1 MSVPWCKDRSL
12 NKVFIEFRIVG
23 KDKNTGEVKN
33 NITDIYD
40 IFKTHEECEE
50 PPRTFLIEGD
60 PGIGKTTYCQK
71 LARYW
76 VTSRKD
82 WNEPFP
88 KIALVLLLRCHDIK
102 SNLWEAIDE
111 QLLPDDIDNECK
123 KNLFKFIRE
132 SQFRVLF
139 ILDGLDEA
147 ANHGAIDVFIS
158 LAQST
163 EFSKCFFVFTSGH
176 ESGVKMR
183 PYCDNLWE
191 IVRFKIED
199 TKLFIN
205 KYFGNRENLAKELCE
220 EISHLSSDLRQLISN
235 PLNTA
240 LLCILREN
248 SITTFPKSR
257 SQLYIEIVNCV
268 LRRYEEKEGI
278 SGNNEDVIEV
288 YMEDLRNLGRIAL
301 HSLLNG
307 KLYIEAGNKFGFLSI
322 QSESSGRNPCSR
334 YGFLHKSFQEFFAG
348 FHLALSYLRE
358 EDEAEIEITDQSFLY
373 ELHQVFLYVCG
384 VVAMQSEENARRIL
398 GKITVC
404 VDMSKAN
411 FKEVVGNM
419 KLAFCLIEECGKCK
433 ESLQSR
439 LLHEFGVRLPL
450 QACTLGM
457 ITRLDFFLKSL
468 PFNVSLTDLDLHL
481 SSSRTMF
488 SRAKIDNKEIGQLSQ
503 ALSVNT
509 KLTHLNLSG
518 NEIDESGAL
527 LLSEALFKNTTLTHL
542 NLEENLVGADGVTS
556 LSIALAFNT
565 TLTYLNLDGNLAE
578 PRGAAYLFWVLS
590 RNTTALTDLNLAH
603 NEIDDSVAE
612 SLSRALSVNTTLTY
626 LNLSGNEIG
635 AFSAAYL
642 SEALLRN
649 TTLTDLNLSNNEIDT
664 SSATVLFQFIP
675 GNTTLTHLN
684 LSENN
689 IRYHYV
695 LSFFEDLSDN
705 TTLTNLNLSGN
716 SIDYFDAS
724 LSSVLVPSNVRLTHL
739 NLSDNNIDYLGAYR
753 LSSFLLI
760 NTTLT
765 HLNLSHNSI
774 DNGGVLLLSGNTRL
788 TDLNLSHNSISDGED
803 VPLLHALSR
812 NTALT
817 HLNLSHNT
825 IGYFGTDNQFQSL
838 STNTALTHLNLSH
851 NSIDDAGAYLLFQA
865 LRVNTTLTHLNLS
878 GNKIAAFGS
887 FLLHRAL
894 LGNTTL
900 TDLNLSNNEIN
911 TSGAITFFEDLSD
924 ITRLTNLNFSGNN
937 IDDFAATLSSVFVS
951 SNVRLTHLN
960 LSNSNIDD
968 IGAYR
973 LGSFL
978 SRNTTLTHLNLSH
991 NSIDD
996 GGALHLS
1003 GNTTLTDLNLS
1014 HNSIYDG
1021 GVVPL
1026 FHALSRNTTLTDLNL
1041 SRNSIDDG
1049 GALHLSRALSDNITL
1064 THLNLSH
1071 NSIDDGGARHLS
1083 RALSRNTALTHLNL
1097 SGNNIGYSGAVSLSP
1112 FQSILYWLI

>member
-71 LARYW
+71 LANYW

-111 QLLPDDIDNECK
+111 QLLPDDIDNEGK
-123 KNLFKFIRE
+123 KNLFEFIRE

-147 ANHGAIDVFIS
+147 ADHGAIDVFIS

-176 ESGVKMR
+176 ESGMEMR
-183 PYCDNLWE
+183 HYCDNLWE
-191 IVRFKIED
+191 IVRFTIED
-199 TKLFIN
+199 TKNFIN
-205 KYFGNRENLAKELCE
+205 KYFGNRKNLAKKLCE

-248 SITTFPKSR
+248 SITAFPESR
-257 SQLYIEIVNCV
+257 SQLYIEIVKCV
-268 LRRYEEKEGI
+268 LSRYEEKEGI
-278 SGNNEDVIEV
+278 SGNNEKVIEV
-288 YMEDLRNLGRIAL
+288 YTEDLRNLGRIAL

-307 KLYIEAGNKFGFLSI
+307 TLYIEGGDEIASNFNSANKFGFLSI
-322 QSESSGRNPCSR
+322 QSESSGRNPCFR

-358 EDEAEIEITDQSFLY
+358 EDEVEIEITDQSFLY

-433 ESLQSR
+433 ESLQSQ

-509 KLTHLNLSG
+509 KLTHLNLSR

-542 NLEENLVGADGVTS
+542 NLDDNLVGADGVTS

-590 RNTTALTDLNLAH
+590 RNTTALTDLNLAR
-603 NEIDDSVAE
+603 NKIDDSVAE
-612 SLSRALSVNTTLTY
+612 SLYRALSVNTTLTY

-635 AFSAAYL
+635 ASGAIYL
-642 SEALLRN
+642 SGALSEN
-649 TTLTDLNLSNNEIDT
+649 TTLTDLNLSDNEIGTSGDT
-664 SSATVLFQFIP
+664 
-675 GNTTLTHLN
+675 
-684 LSENN
+684 
-689 IRYHYV
+689 
-695 LSFFEDLSDN
+695 
-705 TTLTNLNLSGN
+705 
-716 SIDYFDAS
+716 
-724 LSSVLVPSNVRLTHL
+724 
-739 NLSDNNIDYLGAYR
+739 
-753 LSSFLLI
+753 FLLQV
-760 NTTLT
+760 LT
-765 HLNLSHNSI
+765 
-774 DNGGVLLLSGNTRL
+774 
-788 TDLNLSHNSISDGED
+788 
-803 VPLLHALSR
+803 R
-812 NTALT
+812 N
-817 HLNLSHNT
+817 
-825 IGYFGTDNQFQSL
+825 
-838 STNTALTHLNLSH
+838 
-851 NSIDDAGAYLLFQA
+851 
-865 LRVNTTLTHLNLS
+865 VTLTHLNLS
-878 GNKIAAFGS
+878 GNEI
-887 FLLHRAL
+887 R
-894 LGNTTL
+894 NPYV
-900 TDLNLSNNEIN
+900 LS
-911 TSGAITFFEDLSD
+911 FFEDFPDNTS
-924 ITRLTNLNFSGNN
+924 
-937 IDDFAATLSSVFVS
+937 
-951 SNVRLTHLN
+951 LTHLN
-960 LSNSNIDD
+960 LSNNNIDNP
-968 IGAYR
+968 GA
-973 LGSFL
+973 LSGLL

-996 GGALHLS
+996 FFSSSFLFTALSRNTNLTHLNLSHSSIDRFSASHLFEALSRNTTLTHLNLSHNSIKSNCACLLSRALQDITALTHLDLSGNKIGAYGDTYLPGALLV
-1003 GNTTLTDLNLS
+1003 NTTLTDLNLS
-1014 HNSIYDG
+1014 NNEFDTSG
-1021 GVVPL
+1021 ATAL
-1026 FHALSRNTTLTDLNL
+1026 FEFLSRNTTLTHLDLSGNKIGAYGDTYLPGALLVNTTLTDLNL
-1041 SRNSIDDG
+1041 SNNEFDTS
-1049 GALHLSRALSDNITL
+1049 GATALFEVLSRNTTLTHLNLSKNNIRNPLSFSEDLSDNTTLTNLNLSGNIIDVSDAPPPWAFFVRLTHLNLSYNNIDDNGAYRLGSFLSRNTTL

-1097 SGNNIGYSGAVSLSP
+1097 SGNNIGYSGTVSLSP

>member
-1 MSVPWCKDRSL
+1 MIERINQRYKIREEPLLPVPWCKDLSFSL
-12 NKVFIEFRIVG
+12 NKVFIKFRIVG

-33 NITDIYD
+33 DITDIYD
-40 IFKTHEECEE
+40 IFKTHEECED

-71 LARYW
+71 LAYYW

-123 KNLFKFIRE
+123 ENLFKFIRE

-147 ANHGAIDVFIS
+147 ADHGAIDVFIS

-176 ESGVKMR
+176 ESGMEMR
-183 PYCDNLWE
+183 HYCDNLWE
-191 IVRFKIED
+191 IVRFTIED
-199 TKLFIN
+199 TKHFIN
-205 KYFGNRENLAKELCE
+205 KYFGNRKNLAKKLCE

-240 LLCILREN
+240 LLCILQEN
-248 SITTFPKSR
+248 SITAFPESR
-257 SQLYIEIVNCV
+257 SQLYIEIVKCV

-278 SGNNEDVIEV
+278 SGNNENVIEV
-288 YMEDLRNLGRIAL
+288 YIEDLRNLGRIAL

-307 KLYIEAGNKFGFLSI
+307 KLYIEAGNEIANNFNSANKFGFLSI
-322 QSESSGRNPCSR
+322 QSESSGRNPCFR

-358 EDEAEIEITDQSFLY
+358 EDEVEIEITDQSFLY

-433 ESLQSR
+433 ESLQSQ

-509 KLTHLNLSG
+509 KLTHLNLSR

-542 NLEENLVGADGVTS
+542 NLDDNLVGADGVTS

-590 RNTTALTDLNLAH
+590 RNTTALTDLNLAR
-603 NEIDDSVAE
+603 NKIDDSVAV
-612 SLSRALSVNTTLTY
+612 SLCEALSVNTTLTY

-635 AFSAAYL
+635 ASCALYLSAALSENTTLTDLNLSDNEIGTGATFLFQGLTRNTTLTHLNLSENEIRNPHMLSFFEYL
-642 SEALLRN
+642 SDNTTLTYVRLTHLNLSNNNIDNPGALSWLLSRNSTLTHLNLSHSSINDYVVCRLFQVLAVNTTLTHLNLSHNSIDHFSSSFLFTALSRNTTLTHLNLSHNSIKSNCAYLLSRALQDNTALTHLDLSGNQIGASDDTYLSGALLVN

-664 SSATVLFQFIP
+664 SGATALFEVLSR
-675 GNTTLTHLN
+675 NTTLTHLN
-684 LSENN
+684 LSQNN
-689 IRYHYV
+689 IRNP
-695 LSFFEDLSDN
+695 LSFSEDLSDN

-716 SIDYFDAS
+716 IIDVSDTPPPWAFF
-724 LSSVLVPSNVRLTHL
+724 VRLTHL
-739 NLSDNNIDYLGAYR
+739 NLSY
-753 LSSFLLI
+753 
-760 NTTLT
+760 
-765 HLNLSHNSI
+765 
-774 DNGGVLLLSGNTRL
+774 
-788 TDLNLSHNSISDGED
+788 
-803 VPLLHALSR
+803 
-812 NTALT
+812 
-817 HLNLSHNT
+817 
-825 IGYFGTDNQFQSL
+825 
-838 STNTALTHLNLSH
+838 
-851 NSIDDAGAYLLFQA
+851 
-865 LRVNTTLTHLNLS
+865 
-878 GNKIAAFGS
+878 
-887 FLLHRAL
+887 
-894 LGNTTL
+894 
-900 TDLNLSNNEIN
+900 
-911 TSGAITFFEDLSD
+911 
-924 ITRLTNLNFSGNN
+924 NN
-937 IDDFAATLSSVFVS
+937 IDD
-951 SNVRLTHLN
+951 N
-960 LSNSNIDD
+960 
-968 IGAYR
+968 GAYR

-996 GGALHLS
+996 GGAR
-1003 GNTTLTDLNLS
+1003 
-1014 HNSIYDG
+1014 Y
-1021 GVVPL
+1021 
-1026 FHALSRNTTLTDLNL
+1026 
-1041 SRNSIDDG
+1041 
-1049 GALHLSRALSDNITL
+1049 
-1064 THLNLSH
+1064 
-1071 NSIDDGGARHLS
+1071 LS

-1097 SGNNIGYSGAVSLSP
+1097 SGNDIGYSGAVSLRL
-1112 FQSILYWLI
+1112 FQSKLNWLI

>member
-1 MSVPWCKDRSL
+1 MIERINQRYKIREEPLLPVPWCKDLSFSL
-12 NKVFIEFRIVG
+12 NKVFIKFRIVG

-33 NITDIYD
+33 DITDIYD
-40 IFKTHEECEE
+40 IFKTHEECED

-71 LARYW
+71 LAYYW

-111 QLLPDDIDNECK
+111 QLLPDDIDNEGK
-123 KNLFKFIRE
+123 KNLFEFIRE

-147 ANHGAIDVFIS
+147 ADHGAIDVFIS

-176 ESGVKMR
+176 ESGMEMR
-183 PYCDNLWE
+183 HYCDNLWE
-191 IVRFKIED
+191 IVRFTIED
-199 TKLFIN
+199 TKHFIN
-205 KYFGNRENLAKELCE
+205 KYFGNRKNLAKKLCE

-248 SITTFPKSR
+248 SITAFPESR
-257 SQLYIEIVNCV
+257 SQLYIEIVKCV
-268 LRRYEEKEGI
+268 LSRYEEKEGI
-278 SGNNEDVIEV
+278 SGNNENVIEV
-288 YMEDLRNLGRIAL
+288 YIEDLRNLGRIAL

-307 KLYIEAGNKFGFLSI
+307 TLYIEGGDEIASNLNSANKFGFLSI
-322 QSESSGRNPCSR
+322 QSESSGRNPFFR

-358 EDEAEIEITDQSFLY
+358 EDEVEIEITDQSFLY

-433 ESLQSR
+433 ESLQSQ

-509 KLTHLNLSG
+509 KLTHLNLSR

-542 NLEENLVGADGVTS
+542 NLDDNLVGADGVTS

-590 RNTTALTDLNLAH
+590 RNTTALTDLNLAR
-603 NEIDDSVAE
+603 NKIDDSVAE

-635 AFSAAYL
+635 ASCALYLSAALSENTTLTDLNLSDNEIGTGATFLFQGLTRNTTLTHLNLSENEIRNPHMLSFFEYL
-642 SEALLRN
+642 SDNTTLTYVRLTHLNLSNNNIDNPGALSWLLSGNTTLTHLNLSHSSINDYGVCRLFQTLAVNTTLTHLNLSHNSIDHFSSSFLFTALSRNTTLTHLNLSHNSIKSNCAYLLSRALQDNTALTHLDLSGNQIGASDDTYLSGALLVN

-664 SSATVLFQFIP
+664 SGATALFEVLSR
-675 GNTTLTHLN
+675 NTTLTHLN
-684 LSENN
+684 LSQNN
-689 IRYHYV
+689 IRNP
-695 LSFFEDLSDN
+695 LSFSEDLSDN

-716 SIDYFDAS
+716 IIDVSDTPPPWAFF
-724 LSSVLVPSNVRLTHL
+724 VRLTHL
-739 NLSDNNIDYLGAYR
+739 NLSY
-753 LSSFLLI
+753 
-760 NTTLT
+760 
-765 HLNLSHNSI
+765 
-774 DNGGVLLLSGNTRL
+774 
-788 TDLNLSHNSISDGED
+788 
-803 VPLLHALSR
+803 
-812 NTALT
+812 
-817 HLNLSHNT
+817 
-825 IGYFGTDNQFQSL
+825 
-838 STNTALTHLNLSH
+838 
-851 NSIDDAGAYLLFQA
+851 
-865 LRVNTTLTHLNLS
+865 
-878 GNKIAAFGS
+878 
-887 FLLHRAL
+887 
-894 LGNTTL
+894 
-900 TDLNLSNNEIN
+900 
-911 TSGAITFFEDLSD
+911 
-924 ITRLTNLNFSGNN
+924 NN
-937 IDDFAATLSSVFVS
+937 IDD
-951 SNVRLTHLN
+951 N
-960 LSNSNIDD
+960 
-968 IGAYR
+968 GAYR

-996 GGALHLS
+996 GGAR
-1003 GNTTLTDLNLS
+1003 
-1014 HNSIYDG
+1014 Y
-1021 GVVPL
+1021 
-1026 FHALSRNTTLTDLNL
+1026 
-1041 SRNSIDDG
+1041 
-1049 GALHLSRALSDNITL
+1049 
-1064 THLNLSH
+1064 
-1071 NSIDDGGARHLS
+1071 LS

-1097 SGNNIGYSGAVSLSP
+1097 SGNDIGYSGAVSLRL
-1112 FQSILYWLI
+1112 FQSKLNWLI

>member
-1 MSVPWCKDRSL
+1 MPVPWCKDLSSSL

-33 NITDIYD
+33 DITDIYD
-40 IFKTHEECEE
+40 IFKTHEECED

-71 LARYW
+71 LARYC

-111 QLLPDDIDNECK
+111 QLLPDGIDNECK
-123 KNLFKFIRE
+123 KNLFNFIRE

-147 ANHGAIDVFIS
+147 ADHGAIDVFIS

-176 ESGVKMR
+176 ESGMKMR
-183 PYCDNLWE
+183 HYCDNLWE
-191 IVRFKIED
+191 IVRFTIED
-199 TKLFIN
+199 TKHFIN
-205 KYFGNRENLAKELCE
+205 KYFGNRKNLAKKLCE
-220 EISHLSSDLRQLISN
+220 EISHLRPDLRQLISN

-240 LLCILREN
+240 LLCILWEN
-248 SITTFPKSR
+248 SITAFPESR
-257 SQLYIEIVNCV
+257 SQLYIEIVKCV
-268 LRRYEEKEGI
+268 LSRYEEKEGI
-278 SGNNEDVIEV
+278 SGNNEKVIEV
-288 YMEDLRNLGRIAL
+288 YIEDLRNLGRIAL

-307 KLYIEAGNKFGFLSI
+307 TLYIEGGDEIASNFNSANKFGFLSI
-322 QSESSGRNPCSR
+322 QSESSGRNPCFR

-358 EDEAEIEITDQSFLY
+358 EDEVEIEITDQSFLY

-433 ESLQSR
+433 ESLQSQ

-509 KLTHLNLSG
+509 KLTHLNLSR

-542 NLEENLVGADGVTS
+542 NLDDNLVGADGVTS

-590 RNTTALTDLNLAH
+590 RNTTALTDLNLAR
-603 NEIDDSVAE
+603 NKIDDSVAE
-612 SLSRALSVNTTLTY
+612 SLSRDLSVNTTLTY

-635 AFSAAYL
+635 ASGAIYLSGALSENTTLTDLNLSDNEIDTFGATSLFQVLTRNTTLTHLNLSENEIGNPYFLSFFENLSDSTTLTHLNLSDNNIDNPGALSWLFSRNTTLTHLNLSHNSINDYGVCLLFQTLAVNTTWTHLNLSHNSIDHVSASYLFEALSRNTTLTHLNFSHSSTDYVSAYHLFEALSTNTTLTHLNLSHNSIKSNCAYLLYRTLRYNTALTHLDLSGNKIGASGDTYL
-642 SEALLRN
+642 SEALLVN

-664 SSATVLFQFIP
+664 SGATALFEVLSR
-675 GNTTLTHLN
+675 NTTLTHLN
-684 LSENN
+684 LSKNN
-689 IRYHYV
+689 IRNP
-695 LSFFEDLSDN
+695 LSFSEDLSDN

-716 SIDYFDAS
+716 IIDVSDA
-724 LSSVLVPSNVRLTHL
+724 PPPWAFFVRLTHL
-739 NLSDNNIDYLGAYR
+739 NLSY
-753 LSSFLLI
+753 
-760 NTTLT
+760 
-765 HLNLSHNSI
+765 
-774 DNGGVLLLSGNTRL
+774 
-788 TDLNLSHNSISDGED
+788 
-803 VPLLHALSR
+803 
-812 NTALT
+812 
-817 HLNLSHNT
+817 
-825 IGYFGTDNQFQSL
+825 
-838 STNTALTHLNLSH
+838 
-851 NSIDDAGAYLLFQA
+851 
-865 LRVNTTLTHLNLS
+865 
-878 GNKIAAFGS
+878 
-887 FLLHRAL
+887 
-894 LGNTTL
+894 
-900 TDLNLSNNEIN
+900 
-911 TSGAITFFEDLSD
+911 
-924 ITRLTNLNFSGNN
+924 NN
-937 IDDFAATLSSVFVS
+937 IDD
-951 SNVRLTHLN
+951 N
-960 LSNSNIDD
+960 
-968 IGAYR
+968 GAYR

-978 SRNTTLTHLNLSH
+978 SRNT
-991 NSIDD
+991 
-996 GGALHLS
+996 
-1003 GNTTLTDLNLS
+1003 
-1014 HNSIYDG
+1014 
-1021 GVVPL
+1021 
-1026 FHALSRNTTLTDLNL
+1026 
-1041 SRNSIDDG
+1041 
-1049 GALHLSRALSDNITL
+1049 TL

-1112 FQSILYWLI
+1112 FQSILYCLI

>member
-71 LARYW
+71 LANYW

-102 SNLWEAIDE
+102 SNLWEAIVE
-111 QLLPDDIDNECK
+111 QLLPDDIDEECK
-123 KNLFKFIRE
+123 ENLFKFIRE

-147 ANHGAIDVFIS
+147 ADHGAIDVFIS
-158 LAQST
+158 HAQST

-176 ESGVKMR
+176 ESGMKMR
-183 PYCDNLWE
+183 HYCDNLWE
-191 IVRFKIED
+191 IVRFTIED
-199 TKLFIN
+199 TKHFIN
-205 KYFGNRENLAKELCE
+205 KYFGNRKNLAKRLCE
-220 EISHLSSDLRQLISN
+220 EISHSSSDLRQLMSN

-248 SITTFPKSR
+248 SITAFPESR
-257 SQLYIEIVNCV
+257 SQLYIEIVKCV

-278 SGNNEDVIEV
+278 SGNNEDIIEV
-288 YMEDLRNLGRIAL
+288 YKEELRNLGRIAL
-301 HSLLNG
+301 QSLLKG
-307 KLYIEAGNKFGFLSI
+307 ELYIKERRDKADAFKSVNKFGFLSI
-322 QSESSGRNPCSR
+322 QSESSERKPYFR

-348 FHLALSYLRE
+348 FHLALSYIRE
-358 EDEAEIEITDQSFLY
+358 EDEAKIKITDQKFLY

-384 VVAMQSEENARRIL
+384 VVAMQSEENAKRLL

-404 VDMSKAN
+404 VDMSEAN

-419 KLAFCLIEECGKCK
+419 KLAFCFIEECGKCK
-433 ESLQSR
+433 ESLQSQ

-468 PFNVSLTDLDLHL
+468 SFNVSLTDLDLHL
-481 SSSRTMF
+481 SSLRTMF
-488 SRAKIDNKEIGQLSQ
+488 SRAKIDNKEIDQLSQ

-518 NEIDESGAL
+518 NEIGESGAQ
-527 LLSEALFKNTTLTHL
+527 LLSNALSVNTKLTHLNLSGNQIGKSGAQLLSNALFYNTTLTHL
-542 NLEENLVGADGVTS
+542 NLDDNLVGPLGVAYLS
-556 LSIALAFNT
+556 LALVVNT
-565 TLTYLNLDGNLAE
+565 TLTYLNLDGNLAQAF
-578 PRGAAYLFWVLS
+578 GTTYLSRALS

-612 SLSRALSVNTTLTY
+612 SLSWALSVNTTLTY
-626 LNLSGNEIG
+626 LNLSGNKIG
-635 AFSAAYL
+635 ARGANSLFRVL
-642 SEALLRN
+642 RRN
-649 TTLTDLNLSNNEIDT
+649 TNATLTHLNLSGNNIGVSAVRPSVFVSPTVKLTHLNLSDNTIYLESAIRLGLFLSINATLTHLNLSHTSIDDV
-664 SSATVLFQFIP
+664 SAFHLSRALLY
-675 GNTTLTHLN
+675 NTTLTHLN
-684 LSENN
+684 LSGNEIGFPSANSFLEVLSENTTLTNLNLSHNN
-689 IRYHYV
+689 IARPLFQSFQYNIALNHLN
-695 LSFFEDLSDN
+695 LSHNSIDDRGAHPLFQALSNNTTLTNLNLSHNNIDDGGAHLLFQAFPDNIALNHLNLSHNSIDDGGAHLLFQALSNNTTLTHLNLSHNSIGYGSPLNISQALSRNTTLTHLNLSGNEIGAPGAASLLQVLSDN

-716 SIDYFDAS
+716 NIGVSAAPPP
-724 LSSVLVPSNVRLTHL
+724 SVFVSHNVRLTHS
-739 NLSDNNIDYLGAYR
+739 NLSDNNID
-753 LSSFLLI
+753 
-760 NTTLT
+760 
-765 HLNLSHNSI
+765 
-774 DNGGVLLLSGNTRL
+774 DN
-788 TDLNLSHNSISDGED
+788 
-803 VPLLHALSR
+803 
-812 NTALT
+812 
-817 HLNLSHNT
+817 
-825 IGYFGTDNQFQSL
+825 
-838 STNTALTHLNLSH
+838 
-851 NSIDDAGAYLLFQA
+851 
-865 LRVNTTLTHLNLS
+865 
-878 GNKIAAFGS
+878 
-887 FLLHRAL
+887 
-894 LGNTTL
+894 
-900 TDLNLSNNEIN
+900 
-911 TSGAITFFEDLSD
+911 
-924 ITRLTNLNFSGNN
+924 
-937 IDDFAATLSSVFVS
+937 
-951 SNVRLTHLN
+951 
-960 LSNSNIDD
+960 
-968 IGAYR
+968 GAYR

-978 SRNTTLTHLNLSH
+978 SKNTTLTHLNLSH

-996 GGALHLS
+996 GG
-1003 GNTTLTDLNLS
+1003 T
-1014 HNSIYDG
+1014 
-1021 GVVPL
+1021 
-1026 FHALSRNTTLTDLNL
+1026 
-1041 SRNSIDDG
+1041 
-1049 GALHLSRALSDNITL
+1049 LHLSRALSDNTTL

-1083 RALSRNTALTHLNL
+1083 QALSRNTALTHLNL

>member
-1 MSVPWCKDRSL
+1 MPVPWCKDLSSSL

-71 LARYW
+71 LARYC

-111 QLLPDDIDNECK
+111 QLLPDGIDNECK
-123 KNLFKFIRE
+123 KNLFNFIRE

-147 ANHGAIDVFIS
+147 ADHGAIDVFIS

-176 ESGVKMR
+176 ESGMKMR
-183 PYCDNLWE
+183 HYCDNLWE
-191 IVRFKIED
+191 IVRFTIED
-199 TKLFIN
+199 TKHFIN
-205 KYFGNRENLAKELCE
+205 KYFGNRKNLAKRLCE
-220 EISHLSSDLRQLISN
+220 EISHSSSDLRQLMSN

-248 SITTFPKSR
+248 SITAFPESR
-257 SQLYIEIVNCV
+257 SQLYIEIVKCV
-268 LRRYEEKEGI
+268 LSRYEEKEGI
-278 SGNNEDVIEV
+278 SGNNEKVIEV
-288 YMEDLRNLGRIAL
+288 YIEDLRNLGRIAL

-307 KLYIEAGNKFGFLSI
+307 TLYIEGGDEIASNFNSANKFGFLSI
-322 QSESSGRNPCSR
+322 QSESSGRNPCFR

-358 EDEAEIEITDQSFLY
+358 EDEVEIEITDQSFLY

-384 VVAMQSEENARRIL
+384 VVAMQSEENAKRLL

-404 VDMSKAN
+404 VDMSEAN

-419 KLAFCLIEECGKCK
+419 KLAFCFIEECGKCK
-433 ESLQSR
+433 ESLQSQ

-468 PFNVSLTDLDLHL
+468 SFNVSLTDLDLHL
-481 SSSRTMF
+481 SSLRTMF
-488 SRAKIDNKEIGQLSQ
+488 SRAKIDNKEIDQLSQ

-509 KLTHLNLSG
+509 KLTHLNLSR

-542 NLEENLVGADGVTS
+542 NLDDNLVGADGVTS

-590 RNTTALTDLNLAH
+590 RNTTALTDLNLAR
-603 NEIDDSVAE
+603 NKIDDSVAE
-612 SLSRALSVNTTLTY
+612 SLSRDLSVNTTLTY

-635 AFSAAYL
+635 ASGAIYL
-642 SEALLRN
+642 SEALSENTTLTDLNLSDNEIDTFGATSLFQVLTRNTTLTHLNLSENEIGNPYVLSFFENLSDSTTLTHLNLSDNNIDNPGALSWLFSRNTTLTHLNLSHNSINDYGVCLLFQTLAVNTTLTHLNLSHNSIDHFSSSFLFTALSRNTTLTHLNLSHSSIDHFSASHLFEALSTNTTLTHLNLSHNSINNNSAYLLSRVLQDNTALTHLDLSGNQIGASDVTYLSGALLVN

-664 SSATVLFQFIP
+664 SGATALFEVLSR
-675 GNTTLTHLN
+675 NTTLTHLN
-684 LSENN
+684 LSKNN
-689 IRYHYV
+689 IRNP
-695 LSFFEDLSDN
+695 LSFSEDLSDN

-716 SIDYFDAS
+716 IIDVSDA
-724 LSSVLVPSNVRLTHL
+724 PPPWAFFVRLTHL
-739 NLSDNNIDYLGAYR
+739 NLSY
-753 LSSFLLI
+753 
-760 NTTLT
+760 
-765 HLNLSHNSI
+765 
-774 DNGGVLLLSGNTRL
+774 
-788 TDLNLSHNSISDGED
+788 
-803 VPLLHALSR
+803 
-812 NTALT
+812 
-817 HLNLSHNT
+817 
-825 IGYFGTDNQFQSL
+825 
-838 STNTALTHLNLSH
+838 
-851 NSIDDAGAYLLFQA
+851 
-865 LRVNTTLTHLNLS
+865 
-878 GNKIAAFGS
+878 
-887 FLLHRAL
+887 
-894 LGNTTL
+894 
-900 TDLNLSNNEIN
+900 
-911 TSGAITFFEDLSD
+911 
-924 ITRLTNLNFSGNN
+924 NN
-937 IDDFAATLSSVFVS
+937 IDD
-951 SNVRLTHLN
+951 N
-960 LSNSNIDD
+960 
-968 IGAYR
+968 GAYR

-978 SRNTTLTHLNLSH
+978 SRNT
-991 NSIDD
+991 
-996 GGALHLS
+996 
-1003 GNTTLTDLNLS
+1003 
-1014 HNSIYDG
+1014 
-1021 GVVPL
+1021 
-1026 FHALSRNTTLTDLNL
+1026 
-1041 SRNSIDDG
+1041 
-1049 GALHLSRALSDNITL
+1049 TL

-1112 FQSILYWLI
+1112 FQSILYCLI

>member
-1 MSVPWCKDRSL
+1 MIERINQRYKIREEPLLPVPWCKDLSFSL
-12 NKVFIEFRIVG
+12 NKVFIKFRIVG

-33 NITDIYD
+33 DITDIYD
-40 IFKTHEECEE
+40 IFKTHEECED

-71 LARYW
+71 LAYYW

-111 QLLPDDIDNECK
+111 QLLPDDIDNEGK
-123 KNLFKFIRE
+123 KNLFEFIRE

-147 ANHGAIDVFIS
+147 ADHGAIDVFIS

-176 ESGVKMR
+176 ESGMEMR
-183 PYCDNLWE
+183 HYCDNLWE
-191 IVRFKIED
+191 IVRFTIED
-199 TKLFIN
+199 TKHFIN
-205 KYFGNRENLAKELCE
+205 KYFGNRKNLAKKLCE

-248 SITTFPKSR
+248 SITAFPESR
-257 SQLYIEIVNCV
+257 SQLYIEIVKCV
-268 LRRYEEKEGI
+268 LSRYEEKEGI
-278 SGNNEDVIEV
+278 SGNNENVIEV
-288 YMEDLRNLGRIAL
+288 YIEDLRNLGRIAL

-307 KLYIEAGNKFGFLSI
+307 TLYIEGGDEIASNLNSANKFGFLSI
-322 QSESSGRNPCSR
+322 QSESSGRNPFFR

-358 EDEAEIEITDQSFLY
+358 EDEVEIEITDQSFLY

-433 ESLQSR
+433 ESLQSQ

-509 KLTHLNLSG
+509 KLTHLNLSR

-542 NLEENLVGADGVTS
+542 NLDDNLVGADGVTS

-590 RNTTALTDLNLAH
+590 RNTTALTDLNLAR
-603 NEIDDSVAE
+603 NKIDDSVAV
-612 SLSRALSVNTTLTY
+612 SLCEALSVNTTLTY

-635 AFSAAYL
+635 ASCALYLSAALSENTTLTDLNLSDNEIGTGATFLFQGLTRNTTLTHLNLSENEIRNPHMLSFFEYL
-642 SEALLRN
+642 SDNTTLTYVRLTHLNLSNNNIDNPGALSWLLSRNSTLTHLNLSHSSINDYVVCRLFQVLAVNTTLTHLNLSHNSIDHFSSSFLFTALSRNTTLTHLNLSHNSIKSNCAYLLSRALQDNTALTHLDLSGNQIGASDDTYLSGALLVN

-664 SSATVLFQFIP
+664 SGATALFEVLSR
-675 GNTTLTHLN
+675 NTTLTHLN
-684 LSENN
+684 LSQNN
-689 IRYHYV
+689 IRNP
-695 LSFFEDLSDN
+695 LSFSEDLSDN

-716 SIDYFDAS
+716 IIDVSDTPPPWAFF
-724 LSSVLVPSNVRLTHL
+724 VRLTHL
-739 NLSDNNIDYLGAYR
+739 NLSY
-753 LSSFLLI
+753 
-760 NTTLT
+760 
-765 HLNLSHNSI
+765 
-774 DNGGVLLLSGNTRL
+774 
-788 TDLNLSHNSISDGED
+788 
-803 VPLLHALSR
+803 
-812 NTALT
+812 
-817 HLNLSHNT
+817 
-825 IGYFGTDNQFQSL
+825 
-838 STNTALTHLNLSH
+838 
-851 NSIDDAGAYLLFQA
+851 
-865 LRVNTTLTHLNLS
+865 
-878 GNKIAAFGS
+878 
-887 FLLHRAL
+887 
-894 LGNTTL
+894 
-900 TDLNLSNNEIN
+900 
-911 TSGAITFFEDLSD
+911 
-924 ITRLTNLNFSGNN
+924 NN
-937 IDDFAATLSSVFVS
+937 IDD
-951 SNVRLTHLN
+951 N
-960 LSNSNIDD
+960 
-968 IGAYR
+968 GAYR

-996 GGALHLS
+996 GGAR
-1003 GNTTLTDLNLS
+1003 
-1014 HNSIYDG
+1014 Y
-1021 GVVPL
+1021 
-1026 FHALSRNTTLTDLNL
+1026 
-1041 SRNSIDDG
+1041 
-1049 GALHLSRALSDNITL
+1049 
-1064 THLNLSH
+1064 
-1071 NSIDDGGARHLS
+1071 LS

-1097 SGNNIGYSGAVSLSP
+1097 SGNDIGYSGAVSLRL
-1112 FQSILYWLI
+1112 FQSKLNWLI

>member
-1 MSVPWCKDRSL
+1 MPVPWCKDLSSSL

-33 NITDIYD
+33 DITDIYD
-40 IFKTHEECEE
+40 IFKTHEECED

-71 LARYW
+71 LARYC

-88 KIALVLLLRCHDIK
+88 KIALVLLLRCHDMK

-123 KNLFKFIRE
+123 KNLFNFIRE

-147 ANHGAIDVFIS
+147 ADHGAIDVFIS

-176 ESGVKMR
+176 ESGMKMR
-183 PYCDNLWE
+183 HYCDNLWE
-191 IVRFKIED
+191 IVRFTIED
-199 TKLFIN
+199 TKHFIN
-205 KYFGNRENLAKELCE
+205 KYFGNRKNLAKKLCE
-220 EISHLSSDLRQLISN
+220 EISHLRPDLRQLISN

-248 SITTFPKSR
+248 SITAFPESR
-257 SQLYIEIVNCV
+257 SQLYIEIVKCV

-278 SGNNEDVIEV
+278 SGNNENVIKV
-288 YMEDLRNLGRIAL
+288 YIEDLRNLGRIAL

-307 KLYIEAGNKFGFLSI
+307 KLYIKKGNANKFNSANKFGFLSI
-322 QSESSGRNPCSR
+322 QSESSGRNPFFR

-358 EDEAEIEITDQSFLY
+358 EDEAEIEITDQRFLY

-404 VDMSKAN
+404 VDMTEAN
-411 FKEVVGNM
+411 FKEVVGNL

-433 ESLQSR
+433 ESLQSQ

-457 ITRLDFFLKSL
+457 ITRLDFFLESL
-468 PFNVSLTDLDLHL
+468 SFNVSLTDLDLHL
-481 SSSRTMF
+481 SSLRTMF
-488 SRAKIDNKEIGQLSQ
+488 SRAKIDNKEIDQLSQ

-518 NEIDESGAL
+518 NEIDESGAK
-527 LLSEALFKNTTLTHL
+527 LLSEALFDNTALTHL
-542 NLEENLVGADGVTS
+542 NLDDNLVGASGAAY
-556 LSIALAFNT
+556 LSFTLPVNHT
-565 TLTYLNLDGNLAE
+565 TLTYLNLDGNLVQA
-578 PRGAAYLFWVLS
+578 GATSLS
-590 RNTTALTDLNLAH
+590 WALSHNTTVLTDLNLAR
-603 NEIDDSVAE
+603 NEIDDSGAE
-612 SLSRALSVNTTLTY
+612 SLSRALSVNTTLTH

-635 AFSAAYL
+635 TPGA
-642 SEALLRN
+642 
-649 TTLTDLNLSNNEIDT
+649 T
-664 SSATVLFQFIP
+664 SLFQVLSR
-675 GNTTLTHLN
+675 NTTLTHLN

-689 IRYHYV
+689 IGNSYA

-705 TTLTNLNLSGN
+705 TTLTHLNLSGN
-716 SIDYFDAS
+716 KIGVSAARPQ
-724 LSSVLVPSNVRLTHL
+724 SVFRPHNVRLTHL
-739 NLSDNNIDYLGAYR
+739 NLSDNNINDHGAYH
-753 LSSFLLI
+753 LSSFLLRNTTLTHLNLSHNRI
-760 NTTLT
+760 HDLGALHLSRTLSGNTPLTHLNLSHNSIDDRGAVHLSEALSGNTPLTHLNLSHNSIDDLGSSHLTRALSRNTALTHLNLSGNEIYVTGAAFLFRFLSYNTTLTNLNLSDNNINDHGADIFGSWLSRNTTLTHLNLSHNSIHDLGALHLSRALSNNAPLTHLNLSHSSIDNGGALHLSLAFSDNTTLT

-774 DNGGVLLLSGNTRL
+774 DDGGALHLS
-788 TDLNLSHNSISDGED
+788 
-803 VPLLHALSR
+803 
-812 NTALT
+812 
-817 HLNLSHNT
+817 
-825 IGYFGTDNQFQSL
+825 
-838 STNTALTHLNLSH
+838 
-851 NSIDDAGAYLLFQA
+851 QA
-865 LRVNTTLTHLNLS
+865 
-878 GNKIAAFGS
+878 
-887 FLLHRAL
+887 
-894 LGNTTL
+894 
-900 TDLNLSNNEIN
+900 
-911 TSGAITFFEDLSD
+911 
-924 ITRLTNLNFSGNN
+924 
-937 IDDFAATLSSVFVS
+937 
-951 SNVRLTHLN
+951 
-960 LSNSNIDD
+960 
-968 IGAYR
+968 
-973 LGSFL
+973 L

-1003 GNTTLTDLNLS
+1003 Q
-1014 HNSIYDG
+1014 
-1021 GVVPL
+1021 
-1026 FHALSRNTTLTDLNL
+1026 ALLRNT
-1041 SRNSIDDG
+1041 
-1049 GALHLSRALSDNITL
+1049 TL
-1064 THLNLSH
+1064 THLNLSL

>member
-1 MSVPWCKDRSL
+1 MIERINQRYKIREEPLLPVPWCKDLSFSL
-12 NKVFIEFRIVG
+12 NKVFIKFRIVG

-33 NITDIYD
+33 DITDIYD
-40 IFKTHEECEE
+40 IFKTHEECED

-71 LARYW
+71 LAYYW

-111 QLLPDDIDNECK
+111 QLLPDDIDNEGK
-123 KNLFKFIRE
+123 KNLFEFIRE

-147 ANHGAIDVFIS
+147 ADHGAIDVFIS

-176 ESGVKMR
+176 ESGMEMR
-183 PYCDNLWE
+183 HYCDNLWE
-191 IVRFKIED
+191 IVRFTIED
-199 TKLFIN
+199 TKHFIN
-205 KYFGNRENLAKELCE
+205 KYFGNRKNLAKKLCE

-248 SITTFPKSR
+248 SITAFPESR
-257 SQLYIEIVNCV
+257 SQLYIEIVKCV
-268 LRRYEEKEGI
+268 LSRYEEKEGI
-278 SGNNEDVIEV
+278 SGNNENVIEV
-288 YMEDLRNLGRIAL
+288 YIEDLRNLGRIAL

-307 KLYIEAGNKFGFLSI
+307 TLYIEGGDEIASNLNSANKFGFLSI
-322 QSESSGRNPCSR
+322 QSESSGRNPFFR

-358 EDEAEIEITDQSFLY
+358 EDEVEIEITDQSFLY

-433 ESLQSR
+433 ESLQSQ

-509 KLTHLNLSG
+509 KLTHLNLSR

-542 NLEENLVGADGVTS
+542 NLDDNLVGADGVTS

-590 RNTTALTDLNLAH
+590 RNTTALTDLNLAR
-603 NEIDDSVAE
+603 NKIDDSVAE
-612 SLSRALSVNTTLTY
+612 SLFRALSVNTTLTY

-635 AFSAAYL
+635 ASCALYLSAALSENTTLTDLNLSDNEIGTGATFLFQGLTRNTTLTHLNLSENEIRNPHMLSFFEYL
-642 SEALLRN
+642 SDNTTLTYVRLTHLNLSNNNIDNPGALSWLLSRNTTLTHLNLSHSSINDYGVCRLFQTLAVNTTLTHLNLSHNSIDHFSSSFLFTALSRNTTLTHLNLSHNSIKSNCAYLLSRALQDNTALTHLDLSGNQIGASDDTYLSGALLVN

-664 SSATVLFQFIP
+664 SGATALFEVLSR
-675 GNTTLTHLN
+675 NTTLTHLN
-684 LSENN
+684 LSQNN
-689 IRYHYV
+689 IRNP
-695 LSFFEDLSDN
+695 LSFSEDLSDN

-716 SIDYFDAS
+716 IIDVSDTPPPWAFF
-724 LSSVLVPSNVRLTHL
+724 VRLTHL
-739 NLSDNNIDYLGAYR
+739 NLSY
-753 LSSFLLI
+753 
-760 NTTLT
+760 
-765 HLNLSHNSI
+765 
-774 DNGGVLLLSGNTRL
+774 
-788 TDLNLSHNSISDGED
+788 
-803 VPLLHALSR
+803 
-812 NTALT
+812 
-817 HLNLSHNT
+817 
-825 IGYFGTDNQFQSL
+825 
-838 STNTALTHLNLSH
+838 
-851 NSIDDAGAYLLFQA
+851 
-865 LRVNTTLTHLNLS
+865 
-878 GNKIAAFGS
+878 
-887 FLLHRAL
+887 
-894 LGNTTL
+894 
-900 TDLNLSNNEIN
+900 
-911 TSGAITFFEDLSD
+911 
-924 ITRLTNLNFSGNN
+924 NN
-937 IDDFAATLSSVFVS
+937 IDD
-951 SNVRLTHLN
+951 N
-960 LSNSNIDD
+960 
-968 IGAYR
+968 GAYR

-996 GGALHLS
+996 GGAR
-1003 GNTTLTDLNLS
+1003 
-1014 HNSIYDG
+1014 Y
-1021 GVVPL
+1021 
-1026 FHALSRNTTLTDLNL
+1026 
-1041 SRNSIDDG
+1041 
-1049 GALHLSRALSDNITL
+1049 
-1064 THLNLSH
+1064 
-1071 NSIDDGGARHLS
+1071 LS

-1097 SGNNIGYSGAVSLSP
+1097 SGNDIGYSGAVSLRL
-1112 FQSILYWLI
+1112 FQSKLNWLI

>member
-1 MSVPWCKDRSL
+1 MIERINQRYKIREEPLLPVPWCKDLSFSL

-33 NITDIYD
+33 DITDIYD
-40 IFKTHEECEE
+40 IFKTHEEYED

-71 LARYW
+71 LAYYW

-111 QLLPDDIDNECK
+111 QLLPDDIDNEGK
-123 KNLFKFIRE
+123 KNLFEFIRE

-147 ANHGAIDVFIS
+147 ADHGAIDVFIS

-176 ESGVKMR
+176 ESGMEMR
-183 PYCDNLWE
+183 HYCDNLWE
-191 IVRFKIED
+191 IVRFTIED
-199 TKLFIN
+199 TKNFIN
-205 KYFGNRENLAKELCE
+205 KYFGNRKNLAKKLCE

-248 SITTFPKSR
+248 SITAFPESR
-257 SQLYIEIVNCV
+257 SQLYIEIVKCV
-268 LRRYEEKEGI
+268 LSRYEEKEGI
-278 SGNNEDVIEV
+278 SGNNENVIEV
-288 YMEDLRNLGRIAL
+288 YIEDLRNLGRIAL

-307 KLYIEAGNKFGFLSI
+307 TLYIEGGDEIASNFNSANKFGFLSI
-322 QSESSGRNPCSR
+322 QSESSGRNPFFR

-358 EDEAEIEITDQSFLY
+358 EDEVEIEITDQSFLY

-433 ESLQSR
+433 ESLQSQ

-509 KLTHLNLSG
+509 KLTHLNLSR

-542 NLEENLVGADGVTS
+542 NLDDNLVGADGVTS

-590 RNTTALTDLNLAH
+590 RNTTALTDLNLAR
-603 NEIDDSVAE
+603 NKIDDSVAE

-635 AFSAAYL
+635 ASGAIYLSGALSENTTLTDLNLSDNEIGTSGATSLFQVLTRNTTLTHLNLSENEIRNPHVLSFFKDLSDNTTLTYVRLTHLNLSNNNIDNPGALSWLLSRNTTLTHLNLSHNSISDYGVCRLFQILAVNTTLTHLNLSHNSIDHFSSSFLLKALSRNTTLTHLNLSHSSIDHFSASHLFEALSTNTTLTHLNLSHNSINSNCAYL
-642 SEALLRN
+642 LSRALQDNTALTHLDLSGNQIGASDDTYLSGALLVN

-664 SSATVLFQFIP
+664 SGATALFEVLSR
-675 GNTTLTHLN
+675 NTTLTHLN
-684 LSENN
+684 LSRNL
-689 IRYHYV
+689 IRNP
-695 LSFFEDLSDN
+695 LSFSEDLSDN

-716 SIDYFDAS
+716 IIDVSDTPPPWAFF
-724 LSSVLVPSNVRLTHL
+724 VRLTHL
-739 NLSDNNIDYLGAYR
+739 NLSYNNI
-753 LSSFLLI
+753 
-760 NTTLT
+760 N
-765 HLNLSHNSI
+765 
-774 DNGGVLLLSGNTRL
+774 DN
-788 TDLNLSHNSISDGED
+788 
-803 VPLLHALSR
+803 
-812 NTALT
+812 
-817 HLNLSHNT
+817 
-825 IGYFGTDNQFQSL
+825 
-838 STNTALTHLNLSH
+838 
-851 NSIDDAGAYLLFQA
+851 
-865 LRVNTTLTHLNLS
+865 
-878 GNKIAAFGS
+878 
-887 FLLHRAL
+887 
-894 LGNTTL
+894 
-900 TDLNLSNNEIN
+900 
-911 TSGAITFFEDLSD
+911 
-924 ITRLTNLNFSGNN
+924 
-937 IDDFAATLSSVFVS
+937 
-951 SNVRLTHLN
+951 
-960 LSNSNIDD
+960 
-968 IGAYR
+968 GAYR

-996 GGALHLS
+996 GGAR
-1003 GNTTLTDLNLS
+1003 
-1014 HNSIYDG
+1014 Y
-1021 GVVPL
+1021 
-1026 FHALSRNTTLTDLNL
+1026 
-1041 SRNSIDDG
+1041 
-1049 GALHLSRALSDNITL
+1049 
-1064 THLNLSH
+1064 
-1071 NSIDDGGARHLS
+1071 LS

-1097 SGNNIGYSGAVSLSP
+1097 SGNDIGYSGAVSLRL
-1112 FQSILYWLI
+1112 FQSKLNWLI

>member
-71 LARYW
+71 LANYW

-111 QLLPDDIDNECK
+111 QLLPDDIDNEGK
-123 KNLFKFIRE
+123 KNLFEFIRE

-147 ANHGAIDVFIS
+147 ADHGAIDVFIS

-176 ESGVKMR
+176 ESGMEMR
-183 PYCDNLWE
+183 HYCDNLWE
-191 IVRFKIED
+191 IVRFTIED
-199 TKLFIN
+199 TKNFIN
-205 KYFGNRENLAKELCE
+205 KYFGNRKNLAKKLCE

-248 SITTFPKSR
+248 SITAFPESR
-257 SQLYIEIVNCV
+257 SQLYIEIVKCV
-268 LRRYEEKEGI
+268 LSRYEEKEGI
-278 SGNNEDVIEV
+278 SGNNEKVIEV
-288 YMEDLRNLGRIAL
+288 YIEDLRNLGRIAL

-307 KLYIEAGNKFGFLSI
+307 TLYIEGGDEIASNFNSANKFGFLSI
-322 QSESSGRNPCSR
+322 QSESSGRNPCFR

-358 EDEAEIEITDQSFLY
+358 EDEVEIEITDQSFLY

-433 ESLQSR
+433 ESLQSQ

-509 KLTHLNLSG
+509 KLTHLNLSR

-542 NLEENLVGADGVTS
+542 NLDDNLVGADGVTS

-578 PRGAAYLFWVLS
+578 PRGAAYLFGVLS
-590 RNTTALTDLNLAH
+590 RNTTALTDLNLAR
-603 NEIDDSVAE
+603 NKIDDSVAE

-635 AFSAAYL
+635 ASGAIYLSGALSENTTLTDLNLSDNEIDTFGATSLFQVLTRNTTLTHLNLSENEIGNPYVLSFFENLSDNTTLTYVRLTHLNLSDNNIDNPGALSWLFSRNTTLTHLNLSHNSINDYGVCLLFQTLAVNTTLTHLNLSHNSIDNFSASYLFEALSRNTTLTHLNLSHSSIDNFSAYL
-642 SEALLRN
+642 LFEALSTNTALTHLNLSHNSIKSNCAYLRYRALRYNTALTHLDLSGNKIGASGDTYLFRTLLVN

-664 SSATVLFQFIP
+664 SGATALFEVLSR
-675 GNTTLTHLN
+675 NTTLTHLN
-684 LSENN
+684 LSKNN
-689 IRYHYV
+689 IRNP
-695 LSFFEDLSDN
+695 LSFSEDLSDN

-716 SIDYFDAS
+716 IIDVSDA
-724 LSSVLVPSNVRLTHL
+724 PPWAFFVRLTHL
-739 NLSDNNIDYLGAYR
+739 NLSY
-753 LSSFLLI
+753 
-760 NTTLT
+760 
-765 HLNLSHNSI
+765 
-774 DNGGVLLLSGNTRL
+774 
-788 TDLNLSHNSISDGED
+788 
-803 VPLLHALSR
+803 
-812 NTALT
+812 
-817 HLNLSHNT
+817 
-825 IGYFGTDNQFQSL
+825 
-838 STNTALTHLNLSH
+838 
-851 NSIDDAGAYLLFQA
+851 
-865 LRVNTTLTHLNLS
+865 
-878 GNKIAAFGS
+878 
-887 FLLHRAL
+887 
-894 LGNTTL
+894 
-900 TDLNLSNNEIN
+900 
-911 TSGAITFFEDLSD
+911 
-924 ITRLTNLNFSGNN
+924 NN
-937 IDDFAATLSSVFVS
+937 IDD
-951 SNVRLTHLN
+951 N
-960 LSNSNIDD
+960 
-968 IGAYR
+968 GAYR

-978 SRNTTLTHLNLSH
+978 SRNT
-991 NSIDD
+991 
-996 GGALHLS
+996 
-1003 GNTTLTDLNLS
+1003 
-1014 HNSIYDG
+1014 
-1021 GVVPL
+1021 
-1026 FHALSRNTTLTDLNL
+1026 
-1041 SRNSIDDG
+1041 
-1049 GALHLSRALSDNITL
+1049 TL

>member
-1 MSVPWCKDRSL
+1 MPVPWCKDLSSSL

-33 NITDIYD
+33 DITDIYD
-40 IFKTHEECEE
+40 IFKTHEECED

-71 LARYW
+71 LARYC

-111 QLLPDDIDNECK
+111 QLLPDGIDNECK
-123 KNLFKFIRE
+123 KNLFNFIRE

-147 ANHGAIDVFIS
+147 ADHGAIDVFIS

-176 ESGVKMR
+176 ESGMKIR
-183 PYCDNLWE
+183 HYCDNLWE
-191 IVRFKIED
+191 IVRFTIED
-199 TKLFIN
+199 TKHFIN
-205 KYFGNRENLAKELCE
+205 KYFGNRKNLAKKLCE
-220 EISHLSSDLRQLISN
+220 EISHLRPDLRQLISN

-248 SITTFPKSR
+248 SITAFPESR
-257 SQLYIEIVNCV
+257 SQLYIEIVKCV
-268 LRRYEEKEGI
+268 LSRYEEKEGI
-278 SGNNEDVIEV
+278 SGNNEKVIEV
-288 YMEDLRNLGRIAL
+288 YIEDLRNLGRIAL

-307 KLYIEAGNKFGFLSI
+307 TLYIEGGDEIASNFNSANKFGFLSI
-322 QSESSGRNPCSR
+322 QSESSGRNPCFR

-358 EDEAEIEITDQSFLY
+358 EDEVEIEITDQSFLY

-433 ESLQSR
+433 ESLQSQ

-509 KLTHLNLSG
+509 KLTHLNLSR

-542 NLEENLVGADGVTS
+542 NLDDNLVGADGVTS

-590 RNTTALTDLNLAH
+590 RNTTALTDLNLAR
-603 NEIDDSVAE
+603 NKIDDSVAE
-612 SLSRALSVNTTLTY
+612 SLSRDLSVNTTLTY

-635 AFSAAYL
+635 ASGAIYLSGALSENTTLTDLNLSDNEIDTFGATSLFQVLTRNTTLTHLNLSENEIGNPYVLSFFENLSDSTTLTHLNLSDNNIDNPGALSWLFSRNTTLTHLNLSHNSINDYGVCLLFQTLAVNTTLTHLNLSHNSIDHVSASYLFEALSRNTTLTHLNFSHSSTDYVSAYHLFEALSTNTTLTHLNLSHNSIKSNCAYLLYRTLRYNTALTHLDLSGNKIGASGDTYL
-642 SEALLRN
+642 SEALLVN

-664 SSATVLFQFIP
+664 SGATALFEVLSR
-675 GNTTLTHLN
+675 NTTLTHLN
-684 LSENN
+684 LSKNN
-689 IRYHYV
+689 IRNP
-695 LSFFEDLSDN
+695 LSFSEDLSDN

-716 SIDYFDAS
+716 IIDVSDA
-724 LSSVLVPSNVRLTHL
+724 PPPWAFFVRLTHL
-739 NLSDNNIDYLGAYR
+739 NLSY
-753 LSSFLLI
+753 
-760 NTTLT
+760 
-765 HLNLSHNSI
+765 
-774 DNGGVLLLSGNTRL
+774 
-788 TDLNLSHNSISDGED
+788 
-803 VPLLHALSR
+803 
-812 NTALT
+812 
-817 HLNLSHNT
+817 
-825 IGYFGTDNQFQSL
+825 
-838 STNTALTHLNLSH
+838 
-851 NSIDDAGAYLLFQA
+851 
-865 LRVNTTLTHLNLS
+865 
-878 GNKIAAFGS
+878 
-887 FLLHRAL
+887 
-894 LGNTTL
+894 
-900 TDLNLSNNEIN
+900 
-911 TSGAITFFEDLSD
+911 
-924 ITRLTNLNFSGNN
+924 NN
-937 IDDFAATLSSVFVS
+937 IDD
-951 SNVRLTHLN
+951 N
-960 LSNSNIDD
+960 
-968 IGAYR
+968 GAYR

-978 SRNTTLTHLNLSH
+978 SRNT
-991 NSIDD
+991 
-996 GGALHLS
+996 
-1003 GNTTLTDLNLS
+1003 
-1014 HNSIYDG
+1014 
-1021 GVVPL
+1021 
-1026 FHALSRNTTLTDLNL
+1026 
-1041 SRNSIDDG
+1041 
-1049 GALHLSRALSDNITL
+1049 TL

-1112 FQSILYWLI
+1112 FQSILYCLI

>member
-1 MSVPWCKDRSL
+1 MPVPWCKDLSSSL

-71 LARYW
+71 LARYC

-111 QLLPDDIDNECK
+111 QLLPDGIDNECK
-123 KNLFKFIRE
+123 KNLFNFIRE

-147 ANHGAIDVFIS
+147 ADHGAIDVFIS

-176 ESGVKMR
+176 ESGMKMR
-183 PYCDNLWE
+183 HYCDNLWE
-191 IVRFKIED
+191 IVRFTIED
-199 TKLFIN
+199 TKHFIN
-205 KYFGNRENLAKELCE
+205 KYFGNRKNLAKRLCE
-220 EISHLSSDLRQLISN
+220 EISHSSSDLRQLMSN

-248 SITTFPKSR
+248 SITAFPESR
-257 SQLYIEIVNCV
+257 SQLYIEIVKCV

-278 SGNNEDVIEV
+278 SGNNEDIIEV
-288 YMEDLRNLGRIAL
+288 YKEELRNLGRIAL
-301 HSLLNG
+301 QSLLKG
-307 KLYIEAGNKFGFLSI
+307 ELYIKERRDKADDFKSVNKFGFLSI
-322 QSESSGRNPCSR
+322 QSESSERKPYFR

-358 EDEAEIEITDQSFLY
+358 EDEVEIEITDQSFLY

-384 VVAMQSEENARRIL
+384 VVAMQSEENAKRLL

-404 VDMSKAN
+404 VDMSEAN

-419 KLAFCLIEECGKCK
+419 KLAFCFIEECGKCK
-433 ESLQSR
+433 ESLQSQ

-468 PFNVSLTDLDLHL
+468 SFNVSLTDLDLHL
-481 SSSRTMF
+481 SSLRTMF
-488 SRAKIDNKEIGQLSQ
+488 SRAKIDNKEIDQLSQ

-518 NEIDESGAL
+518 NEIGESGAQ
-527 LLSEALFKNTTLTHL
+527 LLSNALFYNTTLTHL
-542 NLEENLVGADGVTS
+542 NLDDNLVGPLGVAYLS
-556 LSIALAFNT
+556 LALVVNT
-565 TLTYLNLDGNLAE
+565 TLTYLNLDGNLAQAF
-578 PRGAAYLFWVLS
+578 GATYLSRALS
-590 RNTTALTDLNLAH
+590 RNITALTDLNLAR

-635 AFSAAYL
+635 ASGAIYL
-642 SEALLRN
+642 SEALSENTTLTDLNLSDNEIGTSGATSLSHVLTRNTTLTHLNLSENEIRNPHVLCFLERNTTLTHLNLSHNSINDYGVCLLFQTLAVNTTLTHLNLSHNSIDHFSSSFLFTALSRNTTLTHLNLSHSSIDHFSASHLFEALSTNTTLTHLNLSHNSINNNSAYLLSRVLQDNTALTHLDLSGNQIGASDVTYLSGALLVN

-664 SSATVLFQFIP
+664 SGATALFEVLSR
-675 GNTTLTHLN
+675 NTTLTHLN
-684 LSENN
+684 LSKNN
-689 IRYHYV
+689 IRNP
-695 LSFFEDLSDN
+695 LSFSEDLSDN

-716 SIDYFDAS
+716 IIDVSDA
-724 LSSVLVPSNVRLTHL
+724 PPPWAFFVRLTHL
-739 NLSDNNIDYLGAYR
+739 NLSY
-753 LSSFLLI
+753 
-760 NTTLT
+760 
-765 HLNLSHNSI
+765 
-774 DNGGVLLLSGNTRL
+774 
-788 TDLNLSHNSISDGED
+788 
-803 VPLLHALSR
+803 
-812 NTALT
+812 
-817 HLNLSHNT
+817 
-825 IGYFGTDNQFQSL
+825 
-838 STNTALTHLNLSH
+838 
-851 NSIDDAGAYLLFQA
+851 
-865 LRVNTTLTHLNLS
+865 
-878 GNKIAAFGS
+878 
-887 FLLHRAL
+887 
-894 LGNTTL
+894 
-900 TDLNLSNNEIN
+900 
-911 TSGAITFFEDLSD
+911 
-924 ITRLTNLNFSGNN
+924 NN
-937 IDDFAATLSSVFVS
+937 IDD
-951 SNVRLTHLN
+951 N
-960 LSNSNIDD
+960 
-968 IGAYR
+968 GAYR

-978 SRNTTLTHLNLSH
+978 SRNT
-991 NSIDD
+991 
-996 GGALHLS
+996 
-1003 GNTTLTDLNLS
+1003 
-1014 HNSIYDG
+1014 
-1021 GVVPL
+1021 
-1026 FHALSRNTTLTDLNL
+1026 
-1041 SRNSIDDG
+1041 
-1049 GALHLSRALSDNITL
+1049 TL

-1097 SGNNIGYSGAVSLSP
+1097 SGNDIGYSGAVSLRL
-1112 FQSILYWLI
+1112 FQSKLNWLI

>member
-1 MSVPWCKDRSL
+1 MIERINQRYKIREEPLLPVPWCKDLSFSL
-12 NKVFIEFRIVG
+12 NKVFIKFRIVG

-33 NITDIYD
+33 DITDIYD
-40 IFKTHEECEE
+40 IFKTHEECED

-71 LARYW
+71 LAYYW

-111 QLLPDDIDNECK
+111 QLLPDDIDNEGK
-123 KNLFKFIRE
+123 KNLFEFIRE

-147 ANHGAIDVFIS
+147 ADHGAIDVFIS

-176 ESGVKMR
+176 ESGMEMR
-183 PYCDNLWE
+183 HYCDNLWE
-191 IVRFKIED
+191 IVRFTIED
-199 TKLFIN
+199 TKHFIN
-205 KYFGNRENLAKELCE
+205 KYFGNRKNLAKKLCE

-248 SITTFPKSR
+248 SITAFPESR
-257 SQLYIEIVNCV
+257 SQLYIEIVKCV
-268 LRRYEEKEGI
+268 LSRYEEKEGI
-278 SGNNEDVIEV
+278 SGNNENVIEV
-288 YMEDLRNLGRIAL
+288 YIEDLRNLGRIAL

-307 KLYIEAGNKFGFLSI
+307 TLYIEGGDEIASNLNSANKFGFLSI
-322 QSESSGRNPCSR
+322 QSESSGRNPFFR

-358 EDEAEIEITDQSFLY
+358 EDEVEIEITDQSFLY

-433 ESLQSR
+433 ESLQSQ

-509 KLTHLNLSG
+509 KLTHLNLSR

-542 NLEENLVGADGVTS
+542 NLDDNLVGADGVTS

-590 RNTTALTDLNLAH
+590 RNTTALTDLNLAR
-603 NEIDDSVAE
+603 NKIDDSVAE

-635 AFSAAYL
+635 ASCALYLSAALSENTTLTDLNLSDNEIGTGATFLFQGLTRNTTLTHLNLSENEIRNPHMLSFFEYL
-642 SEALLRN
+642 SDNTTLTYVRLTHLNLSNNNIDNPGALSWLLSRNTTLTHLNLSHSSINDYGVCRLFQILAVNTTLTHLNLSHNSIDHFSSSFLFTALSRNTTLTHLNLSHNSIKSNCAYLLSRALQDNTALTHLDLSGNQIGASDDTYLSGALLVN

-664 SSATVLFQFIP
+664 SGATALFEVLSR
-675 GNTTLTHLN
+675 NTTLTHLN
-684 LSENN
+684 LSQNN
-689 IRYHYV
+689 IRNP
-695 LSFFEDLSDN
+695 LSFSEDLSDN

-716 SIDYFDAS
+716 IIDVSDTPPPWAFF
-724 LSSVLVPSNVRLTHL
+724 VRLTHL
-739 NLSDNNIDYLGAYR
+739 NLSY
-753 LSSFLLI
+753 
-760 NTTLT
+760 
-765 HLNLSHNSI
+765 
-774 DNGGVLLLSGNTRL
+774 
-788 TDLNLSHNSISDGED
+788 
-803 VPLLHALSR
+803 
-812 NTALT
+812 
-817 HLNLSHNT
+817 
-825 IGYFGTDNQFQSL
+825 
-838 STNTALTHLNLSH
+838 
-851 NSIDDAGAYLLFQA
+851 
-865 LRVNTTLTHLNLS
+865 
-878 GNKIAAFGS
+878 
-887 FLLHRAL
+887 
-894 LGNTTL
+894 
-900 TDLNLSNNEIN
+900 
-911 TSGAITFFEDLSD
+911 
-924 ITRLTNLNFSGNN
+924 NN
-937 IDDFAATLSSVFVS
+937 IDD
-951 SNVRLTHLN
+951 N
-960 LSNSNIDD
+960 
-968 IGAYR
+968 GAYR

-996 GGALHLS
+996 GGAR
-1003 GNTTLTDLNLS
+1003 
-1014 HNSIYDG
+1014 Y
-1021 GVVPL
+1021 
-1026 FHALSRNTTLTDLNL
+1026 
-1041 SRNSIDDG
+1041 
-1049 GALHLSRALSDNITL
+1049 
-1064 THLNLSH
+1064 
-1071 NSIDDGGARHLS
+1071 LS

-1097 SGNNIGYSGAVSLSP
+1097 SGNDIGYSGAVSLRL
-1112 FQSILYWLI
+1112 FQSKLNWLI

>member
-1 MSVPWCKDRSL
+1 MPVPWCKDLSSSL

-33 NITDIYD
+33 DITDIYD
-40 IFKTHEECEE
+40 IFKTHEECED

-71 LARYW
+71 LARYC

-111 QLLPDDIDNECK
+111 QLLPDGIDNECK
-123 KNLFKFIRE
+123 KNLFNFIRE

-147 ANHGAIDVFIS
+147 ADHGAIDVFIS

-176 ESGVKMR
+176 ESGMKMR
-183 PYCDNLWE
+183 HYCDNLWE
-191 IVRFKIED
+191 IVRFTIED
-199 TKLFIN
+199 TKHFIN
-205 KYFGNRENLAKELCE
+205 KYFGNRKNLAKKLCE
-220 EISHLSSDLRQLISN
+220 EISHLRPDLRQLISN

-248 SITTFPKSR
+248 SITAFPESR
-257 SQLYIEIVNCV
+257 SQLYIEIVKCV
-268 LRRYEEKEGI
+268 LSRYEEKEGI
-278 SGNNEDVIEV
+278 SGNNEKVIEV
-288 YMEDLRNLGRIAL
+288 YIEDLRNLGRIAL

-307 KLYIEAGNKFGFLSI
+307 TLYIEGGDEIASNFNSANKFGFLSI
-322 QSESSGRNPCSR
+322 QSESSGRNPCFR

-358 EDEAEIEITDQSFLY
+358 EDEVEIEITDQSFLY

-433 ESLQSR
+433 ESLQSQ

-509 KLTHLNLSG
+509 KLTHLNLSR

-542 NLEENLVGADGVTS
+542 NLDDNLVGADGVTS

-590 RNTTALTDLNLAH
+590 RNTTALTDLNLAR
-603 NEIDDSVAE
+603 NKIDDSVAE
-612 SLSRALSVNTTLTY
+612 SLSRDLSVNTTLTY

-635 AFSAAYL
+635 ASGAIYLSGALSENTTLTDLNLSDNEIDTFGATSLFQVLTRNTTLTHLNLSENEIGNPYVLSFFENLSDSTTLTHLNLSDNNIDNPGALSWLFSRNTTLTHLNLSHNSINDYGVCLLFQTLAVNTTLTHLNLSHNSIDHVSASYLFEALSRNTTLTHLNFSHSSTDYVSAYHLFEALSTNTTLTHLNLSHNSIKSNCAYLLYRTLRYNTALTHLDLSGNKIGASGDTYL
-642 SEALLRN
+642 SEALLVN

-664 SSATVLFQFIP
+664 SGATALFEVLSR
-675 GNTTLTHLN
+675 NTTLTHLN
-684 LSENN
+684 LSKNN
-689 IRYHYV
+689 IRNP
-695 LSFFEDLSDN
+695 LSFSEDLSDN

-716 SIDYFDAS
+716 IIDVSDA
-724 LSSVLVPSNVRLTHL
+724 PPPWAFFVRLTHL
-739 NLSDNNIDYLGAYR
+739 NLSY
-753 LSSFLLI
+753 
-760 NTTLT
+760 
-765 HLNLSHNSI
+765 
-774 DNGGVLLLSGNTRL
+774 
-788 TDLNLSHNSISDGED
+788 
-803 VPLLHALSR
+803 
-812 NTALT
+812 
-817 HLNLSHNT
+817 
-825 IGYFGTDNQFQSL
+825 
-838 STNTALTHLNLSH
+838 
-851 NSIDDAGAYLLFQA
+851 
-865 LRVNTTLTHLNLS
+865 
-878 GNKIAAFGS
+878 
-887 FLLHRAL
+887 
-894 LGNTTL
+894 
-900 TDLNLSNNEIN
+900 
-911 TSGAITFFEDLSD
+911 
-924 ITRLTNLNFSGNN
+924 NN
-937 IDDFAATLSSVFVS
+937 IDD
-951 SNVRLTHLN
+951 N
-960 LSNSNIDD
+960 
-968 IGAYR
+968 GAYR

-978 SRNTTLTHLNLSH
+978 SRNT
-991 NSIDD
+991 
-996 GGALHLS
+996 
-1003 GNTTLTDLNLS
+1003 
-1014 HNSIYDG
+1014 
-1021 GVVPL
+1021 
-1026 FHALSRNTTLTDLNL
+1026 
-1041 SRNSIDDG
+1041 
-1049 GALHLSRALSDNITL
+1049 TL

-1112 FQSILYWLI
+1112 FQSILYCLI

>member
-71 LARYW
+71 LANYW

-102 SNLWEAIDE
+102 SNLCEAIDE
-111 QLLPDDIDNECK
+111 QLLPDDIDNEGK
-123 KNLFKFIRE
+123 KNLFEFIRE

-147 ANHGAIDVFIS
+147 ADHGAIDVFIS

-176 ESGVKMR
+176 ESGMEMR
-183 PYCDNLWE
+183 HYCDNLWE
-191 IVRFKIED
+191 IVRFTIED
-199 TKLFIN
+199 TKNFIN
-205 KYFGNRENLAKELCE
+205 KYFGNRKNLAKKLCE

-248 SITTFPKSR
+248 SITAFPESR
-257 SQLYIEIVNCV
+257 SQLYIEIVKCV
-268 LRRYEEKEGI
+268 LSRYEEKEGI
-278 SGNNEDVIEV
+278 SGNNEKVIEV
-288 YMEDLRNLGRIAL
+288 YIEDLRNLGRIAL

-307 KLYIEAGNKFGFLSI
+307 TLYIEGGDEIVSNFNSANKFGFLSI
-322 QSESSGRNPCSR
+322 QSESSGRNPCFR

-358 EDEAEIEITDQSFLY
+358 EDEVEIEITDQSFLY

-433 ESLQSR
+433 ESLQSQ

-509 KLTHLNLSG
+509 KLTHLNLSR

-542 NLEENLVGADGVTS
+542 NLDDNLVGADGVTS

-590 RNTTALTDLNLAH
+590 RNTTALTDLNLAR
-603 NEIDDSVAE
+603 NKIDDSVAE

-635 AFSAAYL
+635 ASGAIYLSGALSENTTLTDLNLSDNEIDTFGATSLFQVLTRNTTLTHLNLSENEIGNPYVLSFFGSLSDNTTLTYVRLTHLNLSDNNIDNPGALSWLFSRNTTLTHLNLSHNSINDYGVCLLFQTLAVNTTLTHLNLSHNSIDHVSASYLFEALSRNTTLTHLNFSHSSTDHFSAYHLFEALSTNTTLTHLNLSHNSIKSNCAYLLYRTLRYNTALTHLDLSGNKIGASGDTYL
-642 SEALLRN
+642 SEALLVN

-664 SSATVLFQFIP
+664 SGATALFEVLSR
-675 GNTTLTHLN
+675 NTTLTHLN
-684 LSENN
+684 LSKNN
-689 IRYHYV
+689 IRNP
-695 LSFFEDLSDN
+695 LSFSEDLSDN

-716 SIDYFDAS
+716 IIDVSDA
-724 LSSVLVPSNVRLTHL
+724 PPPWAFFVRLTHL
-739 NLSDNNIDYLGAYR
+739 NLSY
-753 LSSFLLI
+753 
-760 NTTLT
+760 
-765 HLNLSHNSI
+765 
-774 DNGGVLLLSGNTRL
+774 
-788 TDLNLSHNSISDGED
+788 
-803 VPLLHALSR
+803 
-812 NTALT
+812 
-817 HLNLSHNT
+817 
-825 IGYFGTDNQFQSL
+825 
-838 STNTALTHLNLSH
+838 
-851 NSIDDAGAYLLFQA
+851 
-865 LRVNTTLTHLNLS
+865 
-878 GNKIAAFGS
+878 
-887 FLLHRAL
+887 
-894 LGNTTL
+894 
-900 TDLNLSNNEIN
+900 
-911 TSGAITFFEDLSD
+911 
-924 ITRLTNLNFSGNN
+924 NN
-937 IDDFAATLSSVFVS
+937 IDD
-951 SNVRLTHLN
+951 N
-960 LSNSNIDD
+960 
-968 IGAYR
+968 GAYR

-978 SRNTTLTHLNLSH
+978 SRNT
-991 NSIDD
+991 
-996 GGALHLS
+996 
-1003 GNTTLTDLNLS
+1003 
-1014 HNSIYDG
+1014 
-1021 GVVPL
+1021 
-1026 FHALSRNTTLTDLNL
+1026 
-1041 SRNSIDDG
+1041 
-1049 GALHLSRALSDNITL
+1049 TL

-1112 FQSILYWLI
+1112 FQSILYCLI